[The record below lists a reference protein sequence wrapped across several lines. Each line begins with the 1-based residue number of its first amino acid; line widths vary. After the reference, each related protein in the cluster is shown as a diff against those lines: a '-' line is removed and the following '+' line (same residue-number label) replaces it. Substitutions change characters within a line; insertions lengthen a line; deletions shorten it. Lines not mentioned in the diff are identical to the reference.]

1 MTQYGKK
8 ILYLAAA
15 ILLSLPVVS
24 CRSTKSNTH
33 TYRPYSERR
42 NRGTEPSDNHPG
54 SNNDNGKKP
63 IPGGNGLVSDEWAR
77 LDVKLG
83 RHDNKKLYKELKKW
97 LGTPY
102 AYAAHTCGE
111 GTDCSGMVMEVY
123 QEVYGIKVHRNSAKM
138 LEENCRIIDLDDL
151 KEGDLVFFITSPL
164 SCSVFSGMM
173 TLISGSAGDAPGLA
187 SSEAKTV
194 VAEANVKKADNST
207 VITLNFLLN
216 SITIFPFL
224 FFYYFCRLK

>member
-33 TYRPYSERR
+33 TYRTYSERR
-42 NRGTEPSDNHPG
+42 NRGTAPSDNHPG

-151 KEGDLVFFITSPL
+151 KEGDLVFFITS
-164 SCSVFSGMM
+164 
-173 TLISGSAGDAPGLA
+173 GDGHVSHVGIYLKDNKFVHA
-187 SSEAKTV
+187 SSSRGV
-194 VAEANVKKADNST
+194 CVDDLRQN
-207 VITLNFLLN
+207 
-216 SITIFPFL
+216 
-224 FFYYFCRLK
+224 YYATHFHAAGRVTKR

>member
-1 MTQYGKK
+1 MAKYGKK

-24 CRSTKSNTH
+24 CHSTSRNTH

-42 NRGTEPSDNHPG
+42 NRGG
-54 SNNDNGKKP
+54 SSHDDGSSTTTSQEKKKP
-63 IPGGNGLVSDEWAR
+63 IPQSAHGLVSDEWAR
-77 LDVKLG
+77 LDIKLG

-102 AYAAHTCGE
+102 VYAAHTRGE

-138 LEENCRIIDLDDL
+138 LEENCRVIDLDDL
-151 KEGDLVFFITSPL
+151 KEGDLVFFCTS
-164 SCSVFSGMM
+164 
-173 TLISGSAGDAPGLA
+173 GDGRVSHVGIYLKEGKFVHA
-187 SSEAKTV
+187 SSSRGV
-194 VAEANVKKADNST
+194 CVDDIHQN
-207 VITLNFLLN
+207 
-216 SITIFPFL
+216 
-224 FFYYFCRLK
+224 YYATHFHAAGRVTTRH

>member
-1 MTQYGKK
+1 MAKYGKK

-24 CRSTKSNTH
+24 CHSTSSNTH

-42 NRGTEPSDNHPG
+42 NRGG
-54 SNNDNGKKP
+54 SSHDDGSSTATSQEKKKP
-63 IPGGNGLVSDEWAR
+63 IPQSAHGLVSDEWAR
-77 LDVKLG
+77 LDIKLG

-102 AYAAHTCGE
+102 VYAAHTRGE

-138 LEENCRIIDLDDL
+138 LEENCRVIDLDDL
-151 KEGDLVFFITSPL
+151 KEGDLVFFCTSGEGRVSHVGIYL
-164 SCSVFSGMM
+164 KEGKFVH
-173 TLISGSAGDAPGLA
+173 A
-187 SSEAKTV
+187 SSSHGV
-194 VAEANVKKADNST
+194 CVDDIHQN
-207 VITLNFLLN
+207 
-216 SITIFPFL
+216 
-224 FFYYFCRLK
+224 YYATHFHAAGRVTTRH